1 MFSLNKKT
9 QKTQLTISPPCKGM
23 KEHDDLA
30 HRKVYVAQKGLVK
43 YLQWLQVPGDEL
55 KWVKLCTDDDL
66 VAVASLKNWTTK
78 LTMDYDFLI
87 LMELIVVSL
96 CHLRLYTQLTFI
108 LRESMPA
115 VLNLGRTLSV
125 SPVALIFSNI
135 LFGSGTNTEENVY
148 ENHVTQALKRI

>member
-1 MFSLNKKT
+1 MPFSAIFPT
-9 QKTQLTISPPCKGM
+9 EIQ
-23 KEHDDLA
+23 
-30 HRKVYVAQKGLVK
+30 
-43 YLQWLQVPGDEL
+43 
-55 KWVKLCTDDDL
+55 
-66 VAVASLKNWTTK
+66 
-78 LTMDYDFLI
+78 TMDYDFLI

-148 ENHVTQALKRI
+148 ANHVTQGTLD

>member
-1 MFSLNKKT
+1 M
-9 QKTQLTISPPCKGM
+9 GM
-23 KEHDDLA
+23 KEQDDLA
-30 HRKVYVAQKGLVK
+30 HRKVYVAQKGL
-43 YLQWLQVPGDEL
+43 VPGDEL

-66 VAVASLKNWTTK
+66 VTVASLKNWTTK
-78 LTMDYDFLI
+78 LVLSNPFYRNCSTMDYDFLI

-96 CHLRLYTQLTFI
+96 CHLKLYTQLTFI